1 MNEYALS
8 ETNITTTSNLD
19 SLERSLATLIDNFQ
33 LLKLEK
39 EQIEQEYRNLMQSH
53 NRLLEKQHLIE
64 HRVKTLLDRLVSVDI

>member
-1 MNEYALS
+1 MNDYTLS

-39 EQIEQEYRNLMQSH
+39 EQIEQEYRNLMH
-53 NRLLEKQHLIE
+53 AHHKLLEKQHTIE
-64 HRVKTLLDRLVSVDI
+64 HKVKNLLDRLVSIDI